1 MDTITLLQ
9 GDPDSNLTP
18 LILIHAISGL
28 ALPYFA
34 LGPLSEIEEDRPVYG
49 ISSPMFTSTLAN
61 PLHGTLSQLAEEYVA
76 TVRREIQ
83 PFGPYL
89 LGGWS
94 MGGMIA
100 MEMAAILQALG
111 DEVPHV
117 LLIDSVNP
125 RYFPE
130 FQDKKQHDIQAAL
143 TYNAIAT
150 RMNAPT
156 IPLFQCGLFE
166 DDYYSS
172 SSEESNNDSD
182 TEEFAEDLSILEML
196 GRMRKHIHQGLGVLA
211 SQKSR
216 VDEFDFSETEVT
228 LIRCTVRDSIDS
240 LVNDRR
246 KILAQKRS
254 QDNTLLWPAESFK
267 SFKTLNIDATHDGC
281 FDAEHADEL
290 TFLVKDVL
298 DNLDY

>member
-18 LILIHAISGL
+18 LILVHAISGL

-49 ISSPMFTSTLAN
+49 ISSPMYTSTLAN
-61 PLHGTLSQLAEEYVA
+61 PLNGTLPQVAEEYVA

-100 MEMAAILQALG
+100 MEMAAVLQAQG

-117 LLIDSVNP
+117 ILIDSVNP
-125 RYFPE
+125 RYFPT
-130 FQDKKQHDIQAAL
+130 FQDKKQHDIQAAI

-150 RMNAPT
+150 RMNAPA
-156 IPLFQCGLFE
+156 IPLYQCGLFE
-166 DDYYSS
+166 DNYYSS
-172 SSEESNNDSD
+172 SGEESNNDSD
-182 TEEFAEDLSILEML
+182 SEEFAEELSVPEML

-211 SQKSR
+211 SQNSR
-216 VDEFDFSETEVT
+216 VDEFDF
-228 LIRCTVRDSIDS
+228 IRESTDS
-240 LVNDRR
+240 LVNERR
-246 KILAQKRS
+246 KMLAQKRS
-254 QDNTLLWPAESFK
+254 QDNTLLWPAEAFK
-267 SFKTLNIDATHDGC
+267 SFKTLTIDATHDGC

-290 TFLVKDVL
+290 TYLVKDVL